1 VSPPRSPPA
10 HSATAS
16 VVTSWTRTA
25 RNAAASRKLAASLV
39 KFGLVFA
46 LLAAPWPGLGHAF
59 TGAVGSIAT
68 AIADPL
74 SASSNVTVVVR
85 SPNQDEAQPDWRGV
99 IAVRE
104 DLPSG
109 PLDRAGAIDLR
120 RAGYLQLAT
129 FAALAVAWPPS
140 GRRRALLAASVA
152 LAIVAMCTAVPILA
166 FLSSVGAVDPGTA
179 LGALLS
185 LASRALVAAPGM
197 AFAVPGLSWL
207 ALSPALREAAV
218 KAAALGTASSPAAS
232 PDGDS
237 PPAAARTVSPGR
249 SGRRSER
256 SRSSASARTSRRRP
270 AARGAR
276 PREA

>member
-1 VSPPRSPPA
+1 MSPPRSPPA
-10 HSATAS
+10 HIATAS

-25 RNAAASRKLAASLV
+25 RNTAASRKLAASLV

-74 SASSNVTVVVR
+74 SVSSNVTVVVR
-85 SPNQDEAQPDWRGV
+85 SPNQNEAQPDWRGV
-99 IAVRE
+99 IAVRQ
-104 DLPSG
+104 DLPAG
-109 PLDRAGAIDLR
+109 PLDKAGAIDLR

-129 FAALAVAWPPS
+129 FAALAAAWPPS
-140 GRRRALLAASVA
+140 SRRRAFLAASVA
-152 LAIVAMCTAVPILA
+152 LAIVALCIAVPILA
-166 FLSSVGAVDPGTA
+166 FLSSIGAVHPGMP
-179 LGALLS
+179 LEALLS

-197 AFAVPGLSWL
+197 AFAVPGLTWL
-207 ALSPALREAAV
+207 ALSPALREAALGAV
-218 KAAALGTASSPAAS
+218 ALGTASSPSAP
-232 PDGDS
+232 PDGGS
-237 PPAAARTVSPGR
+237 LPAAPTVSPGR